1 MFCSILFLNDAAKS
15 SATDFHPGI
24 IAPFVNQNKPRTNF
38 KFCFYFSSLIGK
50 LSSQK
55 KLIFVQMRVCLCYC
69 HSYF

>member
-38 KFCFYFSSLIGK
+38 KFCFYFSSLIGD
-50 LSSQK
+50 
-55 KLIFVQMRVCLCYC
+55 
-69 HSYF
+69 